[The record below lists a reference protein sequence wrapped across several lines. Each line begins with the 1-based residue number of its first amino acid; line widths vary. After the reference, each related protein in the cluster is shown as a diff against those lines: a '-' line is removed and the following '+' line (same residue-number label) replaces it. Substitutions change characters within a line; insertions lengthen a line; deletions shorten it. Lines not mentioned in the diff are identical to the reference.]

1 MTEMQVRQKIVGVM
15 QGWVGRKEANGTH
28 KEIIDI
34 YNAHRPLAR
43 GYKVKYTDAWCATTV
58 SAAAIVAGMTDIIPT
73 ECGCS
78 AMIELFKKLGCWQEN
93 DAYRPAPGDFI
104 FYDWQDSGAGD
115 NRGAPDHVGMVE
127 KVVGSTITVI
137 EGNYS
142 NSVKR
147 RTIKVN
153 GRYIRGY
160 GLPKYSSKAGQESD
174 ALAAVDKLAKLG
186 VINSPEYWKQV
197 VKSGEV
203 KYLDALLVKAAAKIT
218 KNGPRYNTPENG
230 VRALVSAGVI
240 DSPVYWLE
248 HYRDYP
254 SLGELLCALG
264 GAVK

>member
-1 MTEMQVRQKIVGVM
+1 MTEAQVRQKIVGVM

-73 ECGCS
+73 ECGCG
-78 AMIELFKKLGCWQEN
+78 AMIELFKRLGCWQEN
-93 DAYRPAPGDFI
+93 DAYRPLPGDFI

-115 NRGAPDHVGMVE
+115 DLGAPEHVGMVE
-127 KVVGSTITVI
+127 KVSGNTITVI

-142 NSVKR
+142 DSVKR

-160 GLPKYSSKAGQESD
+160 GVPKYGSKARQESD
-174 ALAAVDKLAKLG
+174 AVAAVGELANLG
-186 VINSPEYWKQV
+186 VINSPDYWRQA

-203 KYLDALLVKAAAKIT
+203 KYLDVLLVKAAAKIT
-218 KNGPRYNTPENG
+218 RAGQRSSTPENG
-230 VRALVSAGVI
+230 IGALVSAGVI
-240 DSPVYWLE
+240 DTPDYWLE
-248 HYRDYP
+248 HYRDDP
-254 SLGELLCALG
+254 NLGDLLCALG

>member
-1 MTEMQVRQKIVGVM
+1 MTEAQVRQKIVGVM

-58 SAAAIVAGMTDIIPT
+58 SAAAIAAGMTDIIPT
-73 ECGCS
+73 ECGCG
-78 AMIELFKKLGCWQEN
+78 AMIELFKRLGCWQEN
-93 DAYRPAPGDFI
+93 DAFRPLPGDFI

-115 NRGAPDHVGMVE
+115 NKGAPEHVGMVE
-127 KVVGSTITVI
+127 KVSGNTITII

-142 NSVKR
+142 DSVKR

-160 GLPKYSSKAGQESD
+160 GVPKYGSKADQDKSVS
-174 ALAAVDKLAKLG
+174 AAIEKLAKLG
-186 VINSPEYWKQV
+186 VINSPDYWKKAV
-197 VKSGEV
+197 ESGEV
-203 KYLDALLVKAAAKIT
+203 KYLDLLLVKAAAKIT
-218 KNGPRYNTPENG
+218 KTGPRSRTPENG
-230 VRALVSAGVI
+230 IGSLVIAGVI
-240 DSPVYWLE
+240 DTPDYWLE

>member
-160 GLPKYSSKAGQESD
+160 GLPKYSSKAGRCFGRCGQARKAGCHQLPGILEAGREKRGGQIPGRPAGQGCGEDHQEWS
-174 ALAAVDKLAKLG
+174 AV
-186 VINSPEYWKQV
+186 QHT
-197 VKSGEV
+197 GEWCQR
-203 KYLDALLVKAAAKIT
+203 T
-218 KNGPRYNTPENG
+218 RQRRG
-230 VRALVSAGVI
+230 
-240 DSPVYWLE
+240 
-248 HYRDYP
+248 H
-254 SLGELLCALG
+254 
-264 GAVK
+264 